1 MTDSTAADSIA
12 AGSTAAAGL
21 VADSSDC
28 DYSCPTDDYHQTLG
42 KSRRSHRGVDADSLL
57 VRDYCERNSKGNLPG
72 VLVTLLRLDSQ
83 ASSRNDSSLC

>member
-12 AGSTAAAGL
+12 AGSTAAAAL

-42 KSRRSHRGVDADSLL
+42 KSRRSHRDVDADSML
-57 VRDYCERNSKGNLPG
+57 VRDHCERNSKRKLTCRPCDIAATGL
-72 VLVTLLRLDSQ
+72 
-83 ASSRNDSSLC
+83 ASEQSE